1 MIVPRVDGNESFRED
16 VSRRCFAKRLN
27 MSKPHQPAAVTLL
40 SQLLAGRHP
49 VSASLHPFTTDGT
62 ARSCAR
68 TKFFVAQLVARARPG
83 CSPVQDRGLLA
94 TGLFSVQ
101 RPPDRKE
108 SGAHFDGQWHVTD
121 PQEVIE
127 CVVPTDPLKKPEI
140 QR

>member
-1 MIVPRVDGNESFRED
+1 
-16 VSRRCFAKRLN
+16 
-27 MSKPHQPAAVTLL
+27 MSKSHQPTAVALL

-49 VSASLHPFTTDGT
+49 VSASLHPFTTDDT

-68 TKFFVAQLVARARPG
+68 ANFFVAQLVVRTRSRF
-83 CSPVQDRGLLA
+83 SPVQHGGLLA

-108 SGAHFDGQWHVTD
+108 SGAHFYGQWHVTD

-127 CVVPTDPLKKPEI
+127 CVVPTELLKKPEI